1 MPPETPE
8 RVIRLLPVSMVNK
21 IAAGEVIERPASV
34 VKELVENS
42 LDAGANRIDI
52 AIENGGA
59 SLIRIIDNGSGI
71 ASQQLELALSPHA
84 TSKIV
89 DADDLFRISSFGFRG
104 EALASIAEVSQMTLK
119 SKTANSNEGAF
130 VTGNGGER
138 SEVKPLGIPQGTQIE
153 VRNLFFNTPV
163 RRKYMKAAATEFGHI
178 SETFVRLALPH
189 PHIRFTLQH
198 NGKMIHDLPADNT
211 PLSRI
216 RQLFGNEAAEHL
228 IYVESRT
235 GTPVSVKGYVSHP
248 NISRNN
254 NRLQYFFL
262 NRRYIRDKA
271 LQHALMESYRGLL
284 TVGRFPLAFLEIEL
298 KPDMFD
304 VNVHPAKME
313 VRFLDQS
320 RVYAGFL
327 GTIRE
332 KFLSTDLNG
341 RFTKEDLQQGQNQ
354 QYGSVNNNSVNS
366 TNNNENKTVKYSAV
380 KRTNDPA
387 DAMDSSAAQDSR
399 RSVNDWVQNII
410 QNKAQNNSAMI
421 TSARAGDVSP
431 PIKSPISSP
440 TKPAVNSASS
450 LSLHS
455 LPERSQSDTPQTSDK
470 NSTPFSGRAAYRS
483 DEMPFASQVAY
494 SPSGKTAVQ
503 MHDSYIILETDEGIA
518 VIDQHALHERI
529 LYEKLKTGY
538 EDKKLASQ
546 RLLVPVPAD
555 LSPNEYIAVVDN
567 LDSFKQLGLTAEPFG
582 GNTVLISAV
591 PVILH
596 KVPPLE
602 ILMSMLEPLLSSG
615 KKLNPAELLE
625 EMLHSIACKAAVK
638 AGDKLSMDSM
648 TELIRQAESEANS
661 HHCPHGRPSML
672 VFTKEELDKKFKR
685 T

>member
-1 MPPETPE
+1 MPPNPE
-8 RVIRLLPVSMVNK
+8 ERTIRQLPVSMVNK

-42 LDAGANRIDI
+42 LDAGADRIDV
-52 AIENGGA
+52 AVENGGA

-71 ASQQLELALSPHA
+71 AADQLELALSPHA
-84 TSKIV
+84 TSKII

-104 EALASIAEVSQMTLK
+104 EALASVAEISQMTLK
-119 SKTANSNEGAF
+119 SKTANSNEGA
-130 VTGNGGER
+130 VITSTGSKRNEI
-138 SEVKPLGIPQGTQIE
+138 KPLGIPQGTQIE
-153 VRNLFFNTPV
+153 IRDLFFNMPV

-189 PHIRFTLQH
+189 PYIRFTLQH
-198 NGKMIHDLPADNT
+198 NGKTIYDLPAGNSQ
-211 PLSRI
+211 LARI
-216 RQLFGNEAAEHL
+216 QQLFGNEVADNL
-228 IYVESRT
+228 IFVESRA
-235 GTPVSVKGYVSHP
+235 GSIVNVKGYVSHP

-271 LQHALMESYRGLL
+271 LQHALMEAYRGLL
-284 TVGRFPLAFLEIEL
+284 TVGKFPIAFLDIEL

-341 RFTKEDLQQGQNQ
+341 RFTKEDLQQGQHQ
-354 QYGSVNNNSVNS
+354 QYGNVNNSSVNNNG
-366 TNNNENKTVKYSAV
+366 NETVKYSAV

-399 RSVNDWVQNII
+399 RSVNDWVQNIT
-410 QNKAQNNSAMI
+410 QNKAQNNS
-421 TSARAGDVSP
+421 TRAGDVSP
-431 PIKSPISSP
+431 PIKS
-440 TKPAVNSASS
+440 AVKSAS

-455 LPERSQSDTPQTSDK
+455 LPERGQTDSPQTSEK
-470 NSTPFSGRAAYRS
+470 NSTPFSDRAVYRS
-483 DEMPFASQVAY
+483 DEMPFAAQVAY
-494 SPSGKTAVQ
+494 SPAGKAAVQ

-529 LYEKLKTGY
+529 LYEKLKNGY
-538 EDKKLASQ
+538 ENKQLSSQ
-546 RLLVPVPAD
+546 RLLVPAPAD
-555 LSPNEYIAVVDN
+555 LSPNEYTVLMDSIDN
-567 LDSFKQLGLTAEPFG
+567 FNQLGLTAEPFG

-591 PVILH
+591 PAILN
-596 KVPPLE
+596 KVPPQE
-602 ILMSMLEPLLSSG
+602 ILMSMLEPLLASG

-638 AGDKLSMDSM
+638 AGDKLSADSM